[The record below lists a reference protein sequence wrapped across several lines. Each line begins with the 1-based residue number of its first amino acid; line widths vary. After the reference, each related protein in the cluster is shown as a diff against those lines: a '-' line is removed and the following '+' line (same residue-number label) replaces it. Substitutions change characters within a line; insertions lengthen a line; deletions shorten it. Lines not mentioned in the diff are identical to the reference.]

1 MKRLITIILIIG
13 CFGLGA
19 WAISE
24 HYINLKEERFNNI
37 IENANK
43 AIDNREYK
51 TAEILL
57 DKAKIMDHKSDIVC
71 EKIDKIQFNKE
82 QNELYDR
89 GLQLKRARRYSD
101 AIDVFSKITDKSG
114 DLRDKS
120 SKEIEECK
128 QCMIVYFSDKAN
140 EAIRRGDI
148 EKAKYL
154 VVKIERVD
162 ENSPEINIINTKIDN
177 FKEDG
182 SVSK

>member
-1 MKRLITIILIIG
+1 MKRLITIVLVIG

-24 HYINLKEERFNNI
+24 HYTNLKEERFNNI

-43 AIDNREYK
+43 AIDNKEYK

-71 EKIDKIQFNKE
+71 EKIEKIQFNKE

-89 GLQLKRARRYSD
+89 GLQLKRARRYSN
-101 AIDVFSKITDKSG
+101 AIDVFSEITDESG

-128 QCMIVYFSDKAN
+128 QYMIGDFSDKAN
-140 EAIRRGDI
+140 EAIRRGNI
-148 EKAKYL
+148 EKAKYI

-182 SVSK
+182 NE